1 MFYSSQVVT
10 KDKLIERD
18 LELIPENYKIYWLS
32 VDNTTTYANSIYPGD
47 KIDLWL
53 LTKVNDKYVYE
64 QFISNIEVLSVKDSR
79 GQNVFDVNSGRTPA
93 VLAFAVPND
102 MFVYL
107 SKVEFLSG
115 MKLYPVPI
123 NKNNTDKDAK
133 TQITNQD
140 LQTLIDSMSITTNP
154 DESNQDNN
162 E

>member
-1 MFYSSQVVT
+1 MI
-10 KDKLIERD
+10 LNI
-18 LELIPENYKIYWLS
+18 
-32 VDNTTTYANSIYPGD
+32 
-47 KIDLWL
+47 
-53 LTKVNDKYVYE
+53 VNDKYVYE

-154 DESNQDNN
+154 DESNQNNN

>member
-1 MFYSSQVVT
+1 
-10 KDKLIERD
+10 
-18 LELIPENYKIYWLS
+18 
-32 VDNTTTYANSIYPGD
+32 
-47 KIDLWL
+47 
-53 LTKVNDKYVYE
+53 
-64 QFISNIEVLSVKDSR
+64 
-79 GQNVFDVNSGRTPA
+79 
-93 VLAFAVPND
+93 

-133 TQITNQD
+133 TEITNQD